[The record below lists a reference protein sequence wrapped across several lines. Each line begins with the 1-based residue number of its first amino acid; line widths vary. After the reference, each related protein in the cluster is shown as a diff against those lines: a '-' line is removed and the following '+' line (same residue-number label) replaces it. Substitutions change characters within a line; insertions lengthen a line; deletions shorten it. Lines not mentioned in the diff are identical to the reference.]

1 MSGKSRYIFKFHGM
15 NKNIGGLP
23 LFSKQASRHSRQK
36 QNLMF
41 PRSSRWD
48 CTSGRISLSPVKSG
62 RRQSSTLGLPGD
74 DSLDLLS
81 NGSNEGTHFHAAAG
95 TDVGNLH
102 VRQHDAGERRLQELK
117 FGRNARHALLERR
130 KILDEVL

>member
-1 MSGKSRYIFKFHGM
+1 MGIGIFAVWPLARRFGKRNVTLAGFILYAAGGM
-15 NKNIGGLP
+15 ICWMHPTNMTIMLIGQLIKNIGGLP

-62 RRQSSTLGLPGD
+62 
-74 DSLDLLS
+74 
-81 NGSNEGTHFHAAAG
+81 GSHPH
-95 TDVGNLH
+95 
-102 VRQHDAGERRLQELK
+102 
-117 FGRNARHALLERR
+117 
-130 KILDEVL
+130 